1 MSFFRRTLSRTRDKK
16 EPAPAPQ
23 RYLSAGRETASTDKQ
38 QQQQQPQYD
47 DLSSPRSP
55 NAGGSLGPY
64 QQQEPRQ
71 HQYQQHD
78 HYAHYND
85 STISPRGG
93 AFDPDGDGDFDD
105 AASYHSISSNPAAS
119 RSAAKYQGENDYAQA
134 MPSRYQYMASQGRSA
149 ARAMGPEID
158 SYYSTAGDL
167 RSSLRVTTNVTQE
180 ENPTP
185 ASLHG
190 GRPLDRQ
197 AHGPQSAKSTWSP
210 DAHSPTAT
218 SIRGGSLGRSS
229 AMQQRRQDANPKT
242 VQEMGDEYFQKAV
255 NYHEEG
261 NLVSATAYF
270 KKAADAH
277 NPLGML
283 FYGLSLRHGWGCQP
297 NEKIAFLY
305 LQKAGELVIP
315 NVKDM
320 NPAVAGMAKEEL
332 AMAIY
337 ELGQSYRH
345 GWGVSRNKKTA
356 AYYFEIAA
364 ELGDA
369 DAQAELAACYES
381 GDGVKRD
388 MKKAAHYFRLAH
400 KQGHE
405 IFGNSWIFKKKY
417 DSD

>member
-1 MSFFRRTLSRTRDKK
+1 MV
-16 EPAPAPQ
+16 
-23 RYLSAGRETASTDKQ
+23 
-38 QQQQQPQYD
+38 QPK
-47 DLSSPRSP
+47 
-55 NAGGSLGPY
+55 
-64 QQQEPRQ
+64 
-71 HQYQQHD
+71 
-78 HYAHYND
+78 
-85 STISPRGG
+85 GG

-105 AASYHSISSNPAAS
+105 AASYHSTSSNHN
-119 RSAAKYQGENDYAQA
+119 KQTVN
-134 MPSRYQYMASQGRSA
+134 SRYLYKGSQGRST
-149 ARAMGPEID
+149 ARALGHDID
-158 SYYSTAGDL
+158 SYYSTAGEQDGPAAG
-167 RSSLRVTTNVTQE
+167 LRVATNITR
-180 ENPTP
+180 
-185 ASLHG
+185 G
-190 GRPLDRQ
+190 GHPPSQTSPLDRQ
-197 AHGPQSAKSTWSP
+197 AYSPMGAQPTWSP
-210 DAHSPTAT
+210 DAHSPAAT
-218 SIRGGSLGRSS
+218 SVRGGGSLGRAS
-229 AMQQRRQDANPKT
+229 AMPQRQQDAKPKT
-242 VQEMGDEYFQKAV
+242 AEELGDEYFQKAI
-255 NYHEEG
+255 NYHELG

-320 NPAVAGMAKEEL
+320 NPAVAGIAKEEL

-369 DAQAELAACYES
+369 DAQADLAACYES

-400 KQGHE
+400 KQGRE